1 MNAKTLLIGMF
12 LIAGTAS
19 AFAGTNA
26 KTVEAK
32 KLVKTEA
39 VKVSK
44 QGITKTAVMKAAC
57 QVTVTYGKTTVT
69 ISVSCDCT
77 QKDACDAAYK
87 IATIALQ

>member
-1 MNAKTLLIGMF
+1 MF
-12 LIAGTAS
+12 LLAGTAY

-26 KTVEAK
+26 KAVEAK

-44 QGITKTAVMKAAC
+44 PGITKTDMVKAAC
-57 QVTVTYGKTTVT
+57 QVSVTYGKTTIT

-77 QKDACDAAYK
+77 QKEACDAAYK
-87 IATIALQ
+87 IATIGLQ